1 VDNLSSEIHKT
12 YESVDQ
18 FKIKLFGNEENSESI
33 ESKIDEWVESIEK
46 KYDEINNYHD
56 ETLVG
61 IEGAPSTQ
69 QLVSDAKKVI
79 LSQQSKI
86 EEILMEISPKITN
99 LELFHQKVFGKL
111 NTDNEYEGGISQ
123 EFEKRVTALN
133 VFEGKQVTRY
143 NALNTEIESLLPG
156 ATSTGLATA
165 YRQMKQTFAHPIRNA
180 EYLFYVAIAALV
192 VSSLLFA
199 IDSAGFFWVKMAQ
212 FKDWDSALKALVNKL
227 PLYGAL
233 IWLAFFASKRRSE
246 YSRLQQEYAHKEALA
261 KSYNSYKKQIQLLG
275 DEDKSMQKDLITKAV
290 DAIAYNASQT
300 LDGKHGDNHPAHDLL
315 GKVFDSVTKI
325 KTVVTDGKAS

>member
-133 VFEGKQVTRY
+133 VFEGKQVT
-143 NALNTEIESLLPG
+143 SPD
-156 ATSTGLATA
+156 
-165 YRQMKQTFAHPIRNA
+165 
-180 EYLFYVAIAALV
+180 
-192 VSSLLFA
+192 VS
-199 IDSAGFFWVKMAQ
+199 
-212 FKDWDSALKALVNKL
+212 
-227 PLYGAL
+227 
-233 IWLAFFASKRRSE
+233 
-246 YSRLQQEYAHKEALA
+246 
-261 KSYNSYKKQIQLLG
+261 
-275 DEDKSMQKDLITKAV
+275 
-290 DAIAYNASQT
+290 
-300 LDGKHGDNHPAHDLL
+300 
-315 GKVFDSVTKI
+315 
-325 KTVVTDGKAS
+325 